1 MKFEDFKPFAA
12 FVPAIPVPEV
22 KAPEDPLIIKL
33 REEVKVPEE
42 HIETL
47 KSELERVKAATKTD
61 PQEQLKSLMEL
72 KNHYIC

>member
-42 HIETL
+42 HIESL
-47 KSELERVKAATKTD
+47 K
-61 PQEQLKSLMEL
+61 
-72 KNHYIC
+72 